1 MAVGRKLPLLVESH
15 NPNKYVPAIA
25 KSPPLEIISYLVEF
39 TISVGILTYFAP
51 KTLRHTLETYKI
63 TGFIDC
69 IDDLFVIIQKS
80 DRQEEEKRVCEDYN
94 VRYILMAE
102 NGNIAWGFKA
112 IYENARNDIILFLEN
127 DFIIEKQDNHL
138 HLLNIIS
145 PGWTSAMA
153 IADDINL

>member
-1 MAVGRKLPLLVESH
+1 MRKTRKLRANRKKGGSQ
-15 NPNKYVPAIA
+15 NKNT
-25 KSPPLEIISYLVEF
+25 KF

-127 DFIIEKQDNHL
+127 DFIIDTNTPKHIIEDFLANSL
-138 HLLNIIS
+138 DFLLKINAIS
-145 PGWTSAMA
+145 
-153 IADDINL
+153 